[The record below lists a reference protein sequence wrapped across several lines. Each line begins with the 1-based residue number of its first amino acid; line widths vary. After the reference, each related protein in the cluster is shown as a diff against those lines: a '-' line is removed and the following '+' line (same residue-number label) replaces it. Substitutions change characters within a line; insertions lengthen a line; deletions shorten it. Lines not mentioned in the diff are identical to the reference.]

1 MLIHLESM
9 EQFNET
15 IKSGVTLVDFYATWC
30 GPCKMLA
37 PELEKFAELRPD
49 VTVIKV
55 DVDEFGMLASEYN
68 VRAVPTL
75 VLFKDG
81 YSLTSA
87 TGFRP
92 EKQLEKFVDTAF

>member
-1 MLIHLESM
+1 MKIIESK
-9 EQFNET
+9 EEYSELLNNNEL
-15 IKSGVTLVDFYATWC
+15 VFVDFYADWC

-37 PELEKFAELRPD
+37 PELEKLAELRPD

>member
-9 EQFNET
+9 EQFNEI
-15 IKSGVTLVDFYATWC
+15 IKNGVTLVDFYATWC

-37 PELEKFAELRPD
+37 PELEKLAEARND
-49 VTVIKV
+49 VNIVKV
-55 DVDEFGMLASEYN
+55 DVDEFGAIAGEFN

-81 YSLTSA
+81 YQLTST

-92 EKQLEKFVDTAF
+92 AKQLENFINTAF

>member
-1 MLIHLESM
+1 MVQKINQE
-9 EQFNET
+9 EF
-15 IKSGVTLVDFYATWC
+15 KTLGQEGIAVVDFSAEWC

-37 PELEKFAELRPD
+37 PELEKLAELRPD

>member
-1 MLIHLESM
+1 M
-9 EQFNET
+9 EQFNEPLT
-15 IKSGVTLVDFYATWC
+15 SGVTLADVYPTWC

-37 PELEKFAELRPD
+37 PELEKLAKLRAD

>member
-1 MLIHLESM
+1 MKVLNSNE
-9 EQFNET
+9 FNDA
-15 IKSGVTLVDFYATWC
+15 IKSGTVVVDFYADWC

-37 PELEKFAELRPD
+37 PELEKLAELRPD

>member
-37 PELEKFAELRPD
+37 PELEKLAELRPD

-81 YSLTSA
+81 
-87 TGFRP
+87 
-92 EKQLEKFVDTAF
+92 